1 MAAGHR
7 ERLLLDYPRVKNI
20 STFAV
25 NDPENRPTSD
35 SIGPG
40 EIKRNSNKSKSTE
53 PAGALRAGLNQTLFV
68 LANYGPCF
76 CTLPRLDA
84 RKCKWDAI

>member
-53 PAGALRAGLNQTLFV
+53 PAGALRAGLNQTFI
-68 LANYGPCF
+68 
-76 CTLPRLDA
+76 RLSKL
-84 RKCKWDAI
+84 RTMFLYTP